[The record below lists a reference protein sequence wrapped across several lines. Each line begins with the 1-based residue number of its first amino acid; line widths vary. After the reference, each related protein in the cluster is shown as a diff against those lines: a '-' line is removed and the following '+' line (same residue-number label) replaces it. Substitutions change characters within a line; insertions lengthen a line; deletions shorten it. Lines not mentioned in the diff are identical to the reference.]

1 MYSAINPRHLQILRI
16 DRQGMIDDIMT
27 HSTWHHLCIKYL
39 LTPSSLIRNNTKCAK
54 KMLITL

>member
-1 MYSAINPRHLQILRI
+1 MYSAVNPQHLQILRI

-27 HSTWHHLCIKYL
+27 HSTWHHLCKKYS
-39 LTPSSLIRNNTKCAK
+39 LTLSSLIRNNTKCAK